1 MFNQI
6 KVISLNIQLDVD
18 PLSIYINISSS
29 SFLTEVPEKPMTNSI
44 REDKIVNKTDSNK
57 ICYQML
63 ISLNCRWSHSGL
75 PLLSVA
81 LPFIFGNQSY
91 SPAVDGAV
99 WCQSSQLYSAA
110 VSGTIICN
118 NLRLLPFLLSP
129 ARMTIK

>member
-6 KVISLNIQLDVD
+6 KVISLTIQLDVD

-63 ISLNCRWSHSGL
+63 ISLNCRWSHSQVCL
-75 PLLSVA
+75 SFPLLCLLYLAIKVIHRQWMA
-81 LPFIFGNQSY
+81 LSGVSRPSFI
-91 SPAVDGAV
+91 PP
-99 WCQSSQLYSAA
+99 QLVERLFA
-110 VSGTIICN
+110 IIYDYYHFFCH
-118 NLRLLPFLLSP
+118 PP
-129 ARMTIK
+129 E